1 MQRFLKFA
9 DQGTLCIYGFFFP
22 GCIASHVGSL
32 FPNKGSNP
40 SPCCGSTE
48 STTGLPGKSPGNP
61 FWRRIHGV
69 SALKNTSQK
78 SFFSC
83 SLAFHH
89 FPLSQ
94 RQRCLWTFVF
104 LTQAIDVHPDHWQI
118 LQQIAP
124 HSLTQVN
131 MLRLPLEDCLEKAMA
146 PQSSTLAWKIH
157 GRRSPEG
164 CSPWGH

>member
-1 MQRFLKFA
+1 M
-9 DQGTLCIYGFFFP
+9 DFFFFLAALQAMWDLCSP
-22 GCIASHVGSL
+22 TRDQTL
-32 FPNKGSNP
+32 P
-40 SPCCGSTE
+40 PCCGSTE

-61 FWRRIHGV
+61 FWRRIRGV
-69 SALKNTSQK
+69 SALKNTSHK
-78 SFFSC
+78 SLFSC

-131 MLRLPLEDCLEKAMA
+131 MLRLPLEDCSEKAMA
-146 PQSSTLAWKIH
+146 PHSSTLAWKIH

-164 CSPWGH
+164 CSPWGR